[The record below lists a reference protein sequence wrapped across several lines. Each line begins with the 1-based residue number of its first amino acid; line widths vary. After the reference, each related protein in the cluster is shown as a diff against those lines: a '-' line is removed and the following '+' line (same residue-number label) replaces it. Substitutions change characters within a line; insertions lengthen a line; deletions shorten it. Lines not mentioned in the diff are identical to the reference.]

1 MGCLIIK
8 EKRWGYMIRNK
19 LRKLLCFLGFHKIQT
34 IENYITISKCKCIYC
49 NMKFINSL
57 FGLFKDEI

>member
-1 MGCLIIK
+1 
-8 EKRWGYMIRNK
+8 MIRNK